1 MKKQALFIIPAI
13 MAASAATA
21 GGFDGFYVGAG
32 IGDSVTVG
40 STNVNGS
47 HTITNPA
54 GTVVRSGS
62 VSGRGAIKKET
73 FAGELFAGYGW
84 NCDCWYLGGEI
95 YVKGFGKHGGRNV
108 ISRSSTDVVTTPGGA
123 FPVGTVINT
132 SETAGVHARMR
143 SAEWGID
150 FRPGWLIGECTM
162 LYGRVGAAW
171 NRTHIETFRSLS
183 FSTSTG
189 ATGSFSSADSF
200 GRKRSRTS
208 LRLGA
213 GLEHKFMECWSIR
226 ADWVYTDFRHNRH
239 DGNDG
244 SSSGSRTIPAGAP
257 FAGSVIKASAN
268 GHSRLHNHTMMLGL
282 SYYW

>member
-40 STNVNGS
+40 SSRFDGS
-47 HTITNPA
+47 TTLSTA
-54 GTVVRSGS
+54 GTPESRFSL
-62 VSGRGAIKKET
+62 SGRSAFKKET
-73 FAGELFAGYGW
+73 FAGQLFAGYGW

-95 YVKGFGKHGGRNV
+95 YVKGFGKHGGRSTYSTTLTDLEV
-108 ISRSSTDVVTTPGGA
+108 PVTSITETIS
-123 FPVGTVINT
+123 
-132 SETAGVHARMR
+132 VHSKLR

-162 LYGRVGAAW
+162 LYGRVGAAF
-171 NRTHIETFRSLS
+171 NQIREELHRSTTVSIANL
-183 FSTSTG
+183 G
-189 ATGSFSSADSF
+189 ATLSNSGNPHS
-200 GRKRSRTS
+200 RKKNHTA
-208 LRLGA
+208 LRLGL

-226 ADWVYTDFRHNRH
+226 ADWVYTSFRRH
-239 DGNDG
+239 GNDNGFSNTRTGTG
-244 SSSGSRTIPAGAP
+244 S
-257 FAGSVIKASAN
+257 FAGETLTTTAN
-268 GHSRLHNHTMMLGL
+268 AHSRLHNHTTMLGL

>member
-13 MAASAATA
+13 MAASAVNA

-40 STNVNGS
+40 SSHVDGS
-47 HTITNPA
+47 VTR
-54 GTVVRSGS
+54 TVPGAVRSTS
-62 VSGRGAIKKET
+62 SITGRGAIKKET

-108 ISRSSTDVVTTPGGA
+108 FSRSFSDTLPTPA
-123 FPVGTVINT
+123 FGLPAGTVISG
-132 SETAGVHARMR
+132 SETIGVHAKAR

-162 LYGRVGAAW
+162 LYGRIGAAW
-171 NRTHIETFRSLS
+171 NRIHVSTFRNVS
-183 FSTSTG
+183 FATSTG
-189 ATGSFSSADSF
+189 VSGNFSVGNND
-200 GRKRSRTS
+200 GRKRSRTA

-239 DGNDG
+239 NGDNGNGG
-244 SSSGSRTIPAGAP
+244 SSSTLITSGPFIGQTINVSGTGRT
-257 FAGSVIKASAN
+257 
-268 GHSRLHNHTMMLGL
+268 RLHNHTMMLGL